1 MSWQIDYIISIEAR
15 LKEKTI
21 MSKFKYIDDLDIIHY
36 MEKVID
42 SNERMICSMN
52 NTIASL
58 EKEQEWYRKKIA
70 EKKGEK
76 DV

>member
-1 MSWQIDYIISIEAR
+1 
-15 LKEKTI
+15 

-42 SNERMICSMN
+42 SNERMINSMN

-70 EKKGEK
+70 EKRGEK